1 MAAAP
6 IQVLRVVLAGG
17 GTAGHVY
24 PALAVAAALRV
35 QRPQTQFLF
44 VGGDRLEARLVPAS
58 GLRFRAISVH
68 GLVGRGVSAI
78 PRQVR
83 SLAELALGLPL
94 LQSLAA
100 LRRFRPHVVIGTGG
114 YVSGPVLLAAYLLR
128 IPCLALDG
136 NRTPGWTSRAL
147 ARIVDGIAVAHPEM
161 ARMLTPR
168 LRRGAQAIVTGL
180 PVRPGIAA
188 VTREAGAAALALDP
202 ALTTVLALGGSLG
215 SQRMNDALVG
225 ALGILSRRAEWA
237 KAIQVMHVT
246 GERYAAGCSGSQDGS
261 LPRGYRAISYLDPYY
276 PEALAAADLIVSR
289 AGAGTVAEITAR
301 GLPAVIIPWSGAATG
316 EQVLN
321 AEPLARAGAAV
332 IIPDGELTPE
342 RLAQVLDELLQDEG
356 KRARMAHASRGLG
369 RPHAAAE
376 VAGMALDLAER
387 RRRAHA
393 SASGSSDGRSA

>member
-6 IQVLRVVLAGG
+6 IQAPRVVLAGG
-17 GTAGHVY
+17 GTGGHVY
-24 PALAVAAALRV
+24 PALAVAAALRA

-68 GLVGRGVSAI
+68 GLAGRGLSDMS
-78 PRQVR
+78 RRLR

-147 ARIVDGIAVAHPEM
+147 ARIVDGIAVAHHEA
-161 ARMLTPR
+161 ARLLARR
-168 LRRGAQAIVTGL
+168 LRRGVRVSVTGL
-180 PVRPGIAA
+180 PVRPEIAA
-188 VTREAGAAALALDP
+188 LTRGAGAAALALDP
-202 ALTTVLALGGSLG
+202 ALTTLLALGGSLG

-225 ALGILSRRAEWA
+225 ALGILTRRDGWVET
-237 KAIQVMHVT
+237 IQVVHVT
-246 GERYAAGCSGSQDGS
+246 GERYAAGRSKLGDRG
-261 LPRGYRAISYLDPYY
+261 LPPGYRAVPYLGPHY
-276 PEALAAADLIVSR
+276 PESLAAADLIVSR
-289 AGAGTVAEITAR
+289 AGASTVAEVTAR
-301 GLPAVIIPWSGAATG
+301 GLPAVLIPWSGAATG
-316 EQVLN
+316 EQFLN

-332 IIPDGELTPE
+332 IIPDRELTPE
-342 RLAQVLDELLQDEG
+342 RLAQVLEELLQDED
-356 KRARMAHASRGLG
+356 KRARMACASRELG
-369 RPHAAAE
+369 RPRAAE
-376 VAGMALDLAER
+376 QVAGMALALAEKR
-387 RRRAHA
+387 GRPHA
-393 SASGSSDGRSA
+393 SARGSSDGRSA